1 MPYTSAVYAEH
12 IFQQMGVEGNAKA
25 TTLEVDNHVNILIEA
40 AKKLRDLVKQM
51 ETAGANIKGY
61 IIYTEESEEDKKK
74 KAKEEEKIKEL
85 IK

>member
-12 IFQQMGVEGNAKA
+12 IFNQMGVEGNAKA
-25 TTLEVDNHVNILIEA
+25 STLEADNHVNILIEA
-40 AKKLRDLVKQM
+40 SKKLRDLVKQM
-51 ETAGANIKGY
+51 ETAGADIKGY

-74 KAKEEEKIKEL
+74 KAEEDEKLKKL